1 MPNAR
6 PIGDLPFMDRD
17 SITGFPLSQKRIE
30 YGEEK
35 NILQESGVE
44 KRCLIRVSKV
54 EI

>member
-17 SITGFPLSQKRIE
+17 SITRFPLSQKRIE

-35 NILQESGVE
+35 IYCRKAAL
-44 KRCLIRVSKV
+44 KRDA
-54 EI
+54 